1 MRVAV
6 FMIVLLL
13 FAFSGCESNHAS
25 KSKIRQL
32 EVTGKVGEILVVC
45 DNGIW
50 NSEIKTALDSSLT
63 QWIMPYFPDV
73 ATFEL
78 VHKTPSHF
86 TQGVKRW
93 RNTMFLTIDPNYKGE
108 RGKIE
113 QRENVWA
120 YGQLVIDIVAKDF
133 NQLVETCKYGLDEV
147 HEIFDEFEWKR
158 LIRMFERNNNKVV
171 REKVNE
177 NFEIDLVL
185 PSNSKLVTKRKNFYR
200 IEFPAGAR
208 PIEFAGGG
216 GQDPGTIFSG
226 LMIYQFDY
234 IDTSQLQLDQI
245 LKDRDTML
253 KYNVPHEIDGL
264 YMGTQYDRR
273 IYPEGNWAWNKN
285 KSINGIEVRG
295 MFMFTGKPIHST
307 GGAFWSYHF
316 IHPERKKVISL
327 SGYVDAPP
335 TASWTQPL
343 REIQAILRSV
353 EIK

>member
-1 MRVAV
+1 
-6 FMIVLLL
+6 L
-13 FAFSGCESNHAS
+13 FLN
-25 KSKIRQL
+25 
-32 EVTGKVGEILVVC
+32 
-45 DNGIW
+45 
-50 NSEIKTALDSSLT
+50 
-63 QWIMPYFPDV
+63 
-73 ATFEL
+73 
-78 VHKTPSHF
+78 
-86 TQGVKRW
+86 
-93 RNTMFLTIDPNYKGE
+93 IDPNYKGDQ
-108 RGKIE
+108 GKIE

-120 YGQLVIDIVAKDF
+120 YGQMVIDITAKDF
-133 NQLVETCKYGLDEV
+133 NQLEQTCKYGLDEV
-147 HEIFDEFEWKR
+147 HDIFDEYEWKR
-158 LIRMFERNNNKVV
+158 LIIQFKQNNNRVI
-171 REKVNE
+171 REKVRE
-177 NFEIDLVL
+177 NFGIDLVL
-185 PSNSKLVTKRKNFYR
+185 PSNSKLVTNRKNFFR

-234 IDTSQLQLDQI
+234 VDSSQLNLDQI

-264 YMGTQYDRR
+264 YMGTQYDKR
-273 IYPEGNWAWNKN
+273 IYPEGNWAYNESKT
-285 KSINGIEVRG
+285 INGVEVRG

-316 IHPERKKVISL
+316 INPKTKKVLSL